1 MATTRLLE
9 DFEVGE
15 TWTSRKETI
24 TEDAIIAFAKAN
36 DPQPIH
42 IDPAAAAKGRF
53 GTVIA
58 SGWQIAALS
67 FRLFVEDGGYGDTPM
82 VGLGVDELRWRQ
94 IVRPGDVLQ
103 VSRTIVEVRRSSS
116 RPDRGTVKSRVEV
129 KNQNGEVVL
138 SMVTLGQVP
147 ARTSGA

>member
-1 MATTRLLE
+1 MAQTRLFE

-15 TWTSRKETI
+15 TWTSRTETI
-24 TEDAIIAFAKAN
+24 TEEDITAFAKVN

-42 IDPAAAAKGRF
+42 TDPAAAAKGRF

-67 FRLFVEDGGYGDTPM
+67 LRLFIEDGGYGDTPM

-94 IVRPGDVLQ
+94 VVRPGDVLQ
-103 VSRTIVEVRRSSS
+103 VTREVIETRRSKS
-116 RPDRGTVKSRVEV
+116 RPDRGVIRTRVEV
-129 KNQNGEVVL
+129 RNQNDEVVL
-138 SMVTLGQVP
+138 SLISSGQVP
-147 ARTSGA
+147 TRTTG

>member
-9 DFEVGE
+9 DFDVGE
-15 TWTSRKETI
+15 AWTSRWETI
-24 TEDAIIAFAKAN
+24 TEDSIVAFAKIN

-42 IDPAAAAKGRF
+42 TDPAAASKGRF

-67 FRLFVEDGGYGDTPM
+67 LRLFVEAGGYGDTPM
-82 VGLGVDELRWRQ
+82 VGVGVDELRWRQ
-94 IVRPGDVLQ
+94 IVRPGDRLQ
-103 VSRTIVEVRRSSS
+103 VHRTVIEVRRSSS

-138 SMVTLGQVP
+138 SMIAVGQVP
-147 ARTSGA
+147 ARSSGA

>member
-1 MATTRLLE
+1 MAQTRLFE

-15 TWTSRKETI
+15 TWTSRTEAI
-24 TEDAIIAFAKAN
+24 TEEDIIAFAKVN

-42 IDPAAAAKGRF
+42 TDPAAAAKGRF

-67 FRLFVEDGGYGDTPM
+67 LRLFIEDGGYGDTPM

-94 IVRPGDVLQ
+94 VVKPGDVLQ
-103 VSRTIVEVRRSSS
+103 VTREVVETRRSKS
-116 RPDRGTVKSRVEV
+116 RPDRGVIRTRVEV
-129 KNQNGEVVL
+129 RNQNDEVVL
-138 SMVTLGQVP
+138 SLISSGQVP
-147 ARTSGA
+147 TRKTD

>member
-9 DFEVGE
+9 DFKVGE

-24 TEDAIIAFAKAN
+24 TEDAIIAFARVN

-42 IDPAAAAKGRF
+42 TDPEAAAKGRF

-67 FRLFVEDGGYGDTPM
+67 LRLFVEAGGYGDTPM
-82 VGLGVDELRWRQ
+82 VGLGIDELRWKQ
-94 IVRPGDVLQ
+94 VVRPGDVLQ
-103 VSRTIVEVRRSSS
+103 VHRTVTEVRRSRS
-116 RPDRGTVKSRVEV
+116 RPDRGIVKSLVEV
-129 KNQNGEVVL
+129 KNQNDEVVL
-138 SMVTLGQVP
+138 SMFSLGQVP
-147 ARTSGA
+147 ARTAGD

>member
-1 MATTRLLE
+1 MAQTRLFE

-24 TEDAIIAFAKAN
+24 TEEDIIAFAKVN

-42 IDPAAAAKGRF
+42 TDPATAAKGRF

-67 FRLFVEDGGYGDTPM
+67 LRLFIEDGGYGDTPM

-94 IVRPGDVLQ
+94 VVKPGDVL
-103 VSRTIVEVRRSSS
+103 EVKREVIETRRSKS
-116 RPDRGTVKSRVEV
+116 RPDRGVIRTRVEV
-129 KNQNGEVVL
+129 SNQNGEVVL
-138 SMVTLGQVP
+138 SLISSGQVP
-147 ARTSGA
+147 TRTSG